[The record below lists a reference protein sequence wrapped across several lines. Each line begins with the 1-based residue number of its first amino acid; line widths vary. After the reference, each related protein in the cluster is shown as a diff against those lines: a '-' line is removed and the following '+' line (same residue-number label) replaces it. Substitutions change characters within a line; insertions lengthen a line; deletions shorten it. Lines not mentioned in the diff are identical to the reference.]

1 MILLALGLLF
11 VACKP
16 TIPGDVIQPD
26 DMEDLLYDYYVAQ
39 GIRSDYSQG
48 EDYRLQYN
56 HGLVFKKYG
65 VTEAQFDSSMVK
77 TCTRFTR
84 EYRNV
89 SVKTLWS

>member
-65 VTEAQFDSSMVK
+65 VTEAQFRPVQDL
-77 TCTRFTR
+77 R
-84 EYRNV
+84 E
-89 SVKTLWS
+89 STETSQ